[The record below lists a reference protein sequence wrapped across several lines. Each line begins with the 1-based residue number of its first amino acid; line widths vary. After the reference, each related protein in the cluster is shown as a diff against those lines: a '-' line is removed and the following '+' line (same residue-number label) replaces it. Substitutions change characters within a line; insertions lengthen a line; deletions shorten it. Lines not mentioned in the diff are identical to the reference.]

1 MPSFRMN
8 RFFSSLQ
15 RLNWSSGGSSDV
27 TTSDWEEVITANELL
42 ILLVEN
48 KEVSVA
54 RQAG

>member
-8 RFFSSLQ
+8 RFFNSLQ
-15 RLNWSSGGSSDV
+15 RPDWSSGGSRDV

-48 KEVSVA
+48 MEVSVA